1 MTSKQLE
8 GKIML
13 GNNIDHMSLMDS
25 GMIDLIV
32 TSPPYDDEREYDGY
46 EFDFEKTAVG
56 AYRVL
61 KHGGVMIWN
70 VGDKVKSVKTKF
82 INGLVENTD
91 SLTSFRQAIYFQE
104 IGFSVRVMIFRKQ
117 NYMPVSLDS
126 AHYAKEFEYI
136 FVCTKGGIPSTH
148 NLLLVD
154 TQNAGQSGTKTRWKK
169 DGGKDSF
176 TSEVKEKKVKGN
188 VFTYVVGNA
197 NNDDKTSHP
206 AVFPEKFARDMI
218 YSFSN
223 KGDLVYDMFGGSGTT
238 CKMAEL
244 MGRRWLMSEWSEKN
258 CLKSKLRI
266 ENYAKREIEIVR

>member
-1 MTSKQLE
+1 MTSIQLE

-13 GNNIDHMSLMDS
+13 GNNIDHMSLMRD

-46 EFDFEKTAVG
+46 EFDFHKTANA

-61 KHGGVMIWN
+61 REKGVMIWN
-70 VGDKVKSVKTKF
+70 VGDKVKDMKFECGSV
-82 INGLVENTD
+82 NNTD
-91 SLTSFRQAIYFQE
+91 SLTSFRQAIYLQE

-117 NYMPVSLDS
+117 NYMPVSLDAS
-126 AHYAKEFEYI
+126 HYAKEFEYI
-136 FVCTKGGIPSTH
+136 FVCTKCGIPSVS
-148 NLLLVD
+148 NLLKVD
-154 TQNAGQSGTKTRWKK
+154 TQNAGQSGTKTRWRK

-188 VFTYVVGNA
+188 IFTYVVGNA
-197 NNDDKTSHP
+197 NDDDKTLHP
-206 AVFPEKFARDMI
+206 AVFPENFARDMI

-244 MGRRWLMSEWSEKN
+244 MGRRWLMSEWSENN
-258 CLKSKLRI
+258 CEKSKLRI
-266 ENYAKREIEIVR
+266 ENYANRTVEIMR